1 MNDHLVNY
9 GAFYIMWVMISKINH
24 KIFKYQNK
32 IWINNN
38 NNFLNAML
46 IVISVMYEKYNGII
60 PTTNSMFYFSTVSF
74 YVFDMKRLEIYSLFW
89 VHHILTIFMVLT
101 MQSQVD
107 VYYMEI
113 ARNIIFIF
121 ELGNLPIY
129 LVCGMKTS
137 VYKPYWEDSLVLKI
151 SMIFEFIWFLIFRC
165 FIPLLF
171 IPKLSKLYGFY
182 LSIFILASIKWAMG
196 MFASIRKQF
205 SKQLIKQPE
214 RFSEKNKSDTPKFY
228 SGARR
233 DNIGSRKEQSNTC
246 IKSNKRKLS
255 ISDIIDDDYKYP
267 RCKKYL

>member
-1 MNDHLVNY
+1 MYDQLVNY
-9 GAFYIMWVMISKINH
+9 GTFYIMWVMISKINH

-46 IVISVMYEKYNGII
+46 VVISIMYEKYNSIV
-60 PTTNSMFYFSTVSF
+60 PTTNSMFYFSVTAF
-74 YVFDMKRLEIYSLFW
+74 YIFDMKRLEIYSLFW
-89 VHHILTIFMVLT
+89 IHHILTIFMILT
-101 MQSQVD
+101 MKSQVD

-113 ARNIIFIF
+113 ARYIIFIF

-129 LVCGMKTS
+129 LVYGMKTS
-137 VYKPYWEDSLVLKI
+137 VYKTYWEDSLVLKI

-165 FIPLLF
+165 FMPLLL
-171 IPKLSKLYGFY
+171 IPKISKLYGLY

-205 SKQLIKQPE
+205 SKQLIKQ
-214 RFSEKNKSDTPKFY
+214 
-228 SGARR
+228 
-233 DNIGSRKEQSNTC
+233 SNTYK
-246 IKSNKRKLS
+246 KSNKRKLS

-267 RCKKYL
+267 RCRENI